1 MTLRH
6 ITLSTNTLLY
16 SPSVCTSSQY
26 SFSCAL
32 LFHLLLFSGQLNYLP
47 LLWSNSLLLVLTK
60 LTTQHSVASCSY
72 WWLRRAVEN
81 HDSHTVHAVYLAL
94 KLFCF
99 YVIASIAEVLKRVNY
114 WCQFQM
120 QIHVMK
126 TMLCCADM
134 LFALIISNEINESPL

>member
-16 SPSVCTSSQY
+16 SPSVCTS
-26 SFSCAL
+26 AL
-32 LFHLLLFSGQLNYLP
+32 LFHLLLFPGQFNYLP
-47 LLWSNSLLLVLTK
+47 FLWSNSLLLVLT
-60 LTTQHSVASCSY
+60 TRHSVASCSY
-72 WWLRRAVEN
+72 WWLRRAVEY

-99 YVIASIAEVLKRVNY
+99 YVIASIAEVLKRVNC

-126 TMLCCADM
+126 TMLFRSDM
-134 LFALIISNEINESPL
+134 FFRLIISNEINGSPL